1 MEFHIT
7 EDLNLD
13 NLNKPPIQISE
24 KERNEL
30 QKSGKVEVYCSCDSD
45 KVKPPEPVNL
55 DGKLTHY
62 QHAQGIGMTDDK
74 NPNINPKFY
83 FSEIKTLE
91 PILFNKGE
99 PNTEVMKQLLNLLLN
114 QLLIIILLEL
124 PIIILKIEPIIIPL
138 INQKLLLE
146 LIIEE

>member
-1 MEFHIT
+1 
-7 EDLNLD
+7 
-13 NLNKPPIQISE
+13 
-24 KERNEL
+24 
-30 QKSGKVEVYCSCDSD
+30 
-45 KVKPPEPVNL
+45 
-55 DGKLTHY
+55 
-62 QHAQGIGMTDDK
+62 MTDDK

-99 PNTEVMKQLLNLLLN
+99 PNTEVMTFRSQGKNSKQLLNLLLN